1 MYNIFNL
8 DRFEVYFVENFASFK
23 TVREVFEFRWIR
35 STLPGSRIIRGILV
49 LPRPCVPA
57 LRKISPWTR
66 FESTMLPASWVPTR
80 SYPLQLPR
88 SKLRGPTPTHRSIQL
103 IPFGVETR
111 TKSDPLHTYFK
122 RGPGGTLEPSLRVVW
137 DRAFSSSLARLSTS
151 LLNLRNGVNRVSRG
165 ASQAVSRDPDV
176 ALAEFLEYSSRA
188 NSATLMSRIYLIYLS
203 TRSQCCTRIRHSLLL
218 LSPVYIYISVNLVP
232 VYFGEKCLR

>member
-49 LPRPCVPA
+49 LPRA
-57 LRKISPWTR
+57 FLRKISPWTR

-176 ALAEFLEYSSRA
+176 ALAEFLEYSSTAVEQTPRLWCPGF
-188 NSATLMSRIYLIYLS
+188 T
-203 TRSQCCTRIRHSLLL
+203 
-218 LSPVYIYISVNLVP
+218 
-232 VYFGEKCLR
+232 

>member
-49 LPRPCVPA
+49 LPRA
-57 LRKISPWTR
+57 FLRKISPWTR
-66 FESTMLPASWVPTR
+66 FESTMLPVSWVPTR

-88 SKLRGPTPTHRSIQL
+88 SKLRGPTSTHRSIQL

-176 ALAEFLEYSSRA
+176 ALAEFLEYSSTAVEQTPRLWCPGF
-188 NSATLMSRIYLIYLS
+188 T
-203 TRSQCCTRIRHSLLL
+203 
-218 LSPVYIYISVNLVP
+218 
-232 VYFGEKCLR
+232 

>member
-49 LPRPCVPA
+49 LPRA
-57 LRKISPWTR
+57 FLRKISPWTR

-151 LLNLRNGVNRVSRG
+151 LLNLRNSVNRVSRG

-176 ALAEFLEYSSRA
+176 ALAEFLEYSSTAVEQTPRLWCPGF
-188 NSATLMSRIYLIYLS
+188 T
-203 TRSQCCTRIRHSLLL
+203 
-218 LSPVYIYISVNLVP
+218 
-232 VYFGEKCLR
+232 

>member
-1 MYNIFNL
+1 MYLIWIVSKYISWKISRPL
-8 DRFEVYFVENFASFK
+8 KPSAKYLSFVGF
-23 TVREVFEFRWIR
+23 VRLCPVPEQYEE
-35 STLPGSRIIRGILV
+35 SLSSLV
-49 LPRPCVPA
+49 RA
-57 LRKISPWTR
+57 FRKISPWTR

-176 ALAEFLEYSSRA
+176 ALAEFLEYSSTAVEQTPRLWCPGF
-188 NSATLMSRIYLIYLS
+188 T
-203 TRSQCCTRIRHSLLL
+203 
-218 LSPVYIYISVNLVP
+218 
-232 VYFGEKCLR
+232 